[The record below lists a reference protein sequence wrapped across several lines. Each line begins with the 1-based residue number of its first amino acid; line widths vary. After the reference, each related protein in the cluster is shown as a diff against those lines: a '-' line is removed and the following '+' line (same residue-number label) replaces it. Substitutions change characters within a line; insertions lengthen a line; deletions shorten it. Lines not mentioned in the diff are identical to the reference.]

1 MKVSLSWLKEYAAI
15 ESAPEEMA
23 AKLTMAGL
31 EVESVVSRFD
41 YLDRVVVARVEA
53 VIEHPG
59 SDHLHCCRVNVGDT
73 LLNIVCGAPNVREG
87 MVVPCAMVGAVLPGD
102 FKIKKGK
109 LRGEVSE
116 GMLCSASELRL
127 DSDASGLMDLDASL
141 EPGTPLVDALALADA
156 VFEIDLTPNRPDCLS
171 VIGVAREAAA
181 FQDPPVR
188 LNVPGTI
195 LPVTDESKPASVS
208 IDDLV
213 RVDILD
219 PELCPRYCAALLVD
233 VTVGPSP
240 FWLQQRLE
248 AVGLTPINNVV
259 DVTNYVMMETGQPLH
274 AFDFDFLAQG
284 RIEVRA
290 AGGSSKFTTLDG
302 KEHTLEPDMLMI
314 CDGEAPVA
322 LAGVMGGQNSEI
334 LPTTTRVLLESAYF
348 NPVSIRKTAKRTGIA
363 TDASHRFERGVDP
376 VATRAVL
383 ERAAV
388 LMAAVSGG
396 ALAKGVIDVNPLK
409 SSPVQISL
417 NVEQLNRRLGTDL
430 GTDQIKTLL
439 ESVEFR
445 VEDQA
450 EGVLSVAVPSFRV
463 DVTRPEDLSEE
474 VARLWGYDNIQT
486 SFPAV
491 APSGRQ
497 LSPRI
502 AFREKVRDCMV
513 GFGFSEA
520 VNYSFTSAES
530 VDRLKLD
537 ENDSRRSVERLLN
550 PISEEMAVM
559 RSTLLPWLFE
569 NMRRNHAQQVETLRL
584 FEVGNTFIA
593 EGHGVQPREVE
604 CLSAIL
610 TGSRVVP
617 SWHAKAVEVDFFDI
631 KGVVEGLLSDLGI
644 KGVRFS
650 RATRQD
656 QPYLRVGNGACIEAN
671 GRLLGVVGEVAPDV
685 LKNFGLKQTAFVF
698 ELDLEGLLVS
708 APEAIVSK
716 PLPKFPAISRDI
728 TLIIDGD
735 LAAADIM
742 DEAAAFVQKES
753 LVEDAFLFDVYAGKP
768 LAEGKRSISLRVVYR
783 SLDKTLKEKKI
794 KGLHERISKHLIETF
809 KADLP
814 S

>member
-15 ESAPEEMA
+15 DSSPEEMA

-31 EVESVVSRFD
+31 EVESVASRFD
-41 YLDRVVVARVEA
+41 YLDRVVTARVEA
-53 VIEHPG
+53 VVEHPG

-87 MVVPCAMVGAVLPGD
+87 MVVPCAMIGAVLPGD

-109 LRGEVSE
+109 LRGEISE
-116 GMLCSASELRL
+116 GMLCSASELKL
-127 DSDASGLMDLDASL
+127 ASDASGLMELDASL
-141 EPGTPLVDALALADA
+141 APGIPLVDALSLADA

-188 LNVPGTI
+188 LSVPGVIVPGT
-195 LPVTDESKPASVS
+195 DKPKQASVS
-208 IDDLV
+208 IDALT

-233 VTVGPSP
+233 VSVAPSP

-248 AVGLTPINNVV
+248 AVGLTPINNIV

-290 AGGSSKFTTLDG
+290 AGESTRFTTLDG
-302 KEHTLEPDMLMI
+302 KEHLLDPDMLMI
-314 CDGEAPVA
+314 CDGKGPVA

-376 VATRAVL
+376 AATREVL
-383 ERAAV
+383 GRAAT
-388 LMAAVSGG
+388 LMASVSGG
-396 ALAKGVIDVNPLK
+396 ALAEGTIDANPLIK
-409 SSPVQISL
+409 PPVQIPL

-430 GTDQIKTLL
+430 DAQQITKLL

-445 VEDQA
+445 VEQQA
-450 EGVLSVAVPSFRV
+450 GGVLTVGVPSFRV

-491 APSGRQ
+491 APSGRK
-497 LSPRI
+497 LSPKL
-502 AFREKVRDCMV
+502 AFRSTVRDCMV

-530 VDRLKLD
+530 ADRLKLD
-537 ENDSRRSVERLLN
+537 GNDARRSVERLLN

-559 RSTLLPWLFE
+559 RSTLLPGLFE

-584 FEVGNTFIA
+584 FEVGNTFLA
-593 EGHGVQPREVE
+593 KGHGVQPRETE
-604 CLSAIL
+604 HLAAIL

-617 SWHAKAVEVDFFDI
+617 SWHTKAIGVDFFDI
-631 KGVVEGLLSDLGI
+631 KGAVEGLLSHLGI
-644 KGVRFS
+644 KAVRFL
-650 RATRQD
+650 RASRQD
-656 QPYLRVGNGACIEAN
+656 QPYLKAGNGACIEA
-671 GRLLGVVGEVAPDV
+671 GGQPLGVVGEVDPGV

-698 ELDLEGLLVS
+698 ELDLEGLLALVPGAVVS
-708 APEAIVSK
+708 T

-728 TLIIDGD
+728 TLIVDVD
-735 LAAADIM
+735 SAAADIM
-742 DEAAAFVQKES
+742 AEAAVFVERES
-753 LVEDAFLFDVYAGKP
+753 LVEDAFLFDVYEGKP
-768 LAEGKRSISLRVVYR
+768 LADGKRSISLRIVYR
-783 SLDKTLKEKKI
+783 SWEKTLKEKKI
-794 KGLHERISKHLIETF
+794 KGLHDRISKHLIETF